1 MSFHI
6 SFLLIRNLNLV
17 IFAISYAVE
26 IEPFKYLYNKLKELY
41 PTKNINIRILSFSNP
56 EEISIHFENLELCKY
71 TRKPN
76 LYDFTKTNCEW
87 AFLDDIKI
95 CNLENSKIITIRKIK
110 KGIKINLIPNISTIF
125 RFKLYFIGIRFDLL
139 IGKER
144 E

>member
-1 MSFHI
+1 MTGRKKYDLVCSLGGNCSVAHN
-6 SFLLIRNLNLV
+6 LIFRGLRK
-17 IFAISYAVE
+17 FAL
-26 IEPFKYLYNKLKELY
+26 PF
-41 PTKNINIRILSFSNP
+41 
-56 EEISIHFENLELCKY
+56 
-71 TRKPN
+71 
-76 LYDFTKTNCEW
+76 EW

-110 KGIKINLIPNISTIF
+110 KGIKISLIPNISTIF